1 MNVNTELLKT
11 YQYPTSLTSLK
22 KAVYRNFDD
31 AKEIGLLK
39 EDTDKDALA
48 ESSYLFL
55 PGVEDGLSIT
65 EIEAPKDPQQFLTA
79 KEE

>member
-1 MNVNTELLKT
+1 MMLRK
-11 YQYPTSLTSLK
+11 
-22 KAVYRNFDD
+22 
-31 AKEIGLLK
+31 GLLK
-39 EDTDKDALA
+39 EDTDKDVLA